1 MAGLVATNYGDALFV
16 LAKESDKLD
25 IFRDEL
31 KEMSEVLSSH
41 QELAS
46 ILKHPKLDKVD
57 KKKLLLDIFKGMDT
71 YLLNFTQLL
80 IDKSRFAH
88 FNDIVKVY
96 ISKYNVENNIEIAYV
111 QSAKELGAEQI
122 KEIKTMLEKRCESKI
137 EMKISI
143 NPSLLAGVRIKVKDD
158 VLDNSAATRLMK
170 MKESVLKST
179 L

>member
-16 LAKESDKLD
+16 LAKESEKLD
-25 IFRDEL
+25 VFYEQL
-31 KEMSEVLSSH
+31 GQMSEVLTSH

-46 ILKHPKLDKVD
+46 ILKHPKLAKVN
-57 KKKLLLDIFKGMDT
+57 KKKLLLEIFKGMDT

-96 ISKYNVENNIEIAYV
+96 IEKYNTENNIEVAYV
-111 QSAKELGAEQI
+111 QSAKQLSDTQI
-122 KEIKTMLEKRCESKI
+122 DDIKAMLEKHCKSNI
-137 EMKISI
+137 VMNVSV
-143 NPSLLAGVRIKVKDD
+143 NPSLLAGLRIKVKGKI
-158 VLDNSAATRLMK
+158 LDNTAATRLMK
-170 MKESVLKST
+170 MKENVLKST